1 MTDAMRKHSTE
12 PGLQANCFPFLSA
25 SLNYDMRERFKQLVH
40 FFTRSLWRV
49 TEDDVSSGRYKSYN
63 LLKITIQTIKCF
75 IKDRVWIR
83 AAALSYTTLFSIIPI
98 LALLFAIAKGFGF
111 SNLMEHLLRNGM
123 MKNGTM
129 DMVMTFIDNYLEY
142 AKSGVFIGV
151 GIAMLL
157 WAIVNL
163 ADSIESNMNAI
174 WEVKK
179 ERSYFRKLT
188 DYMALFVLF
197 PIIIILYATVSIFM
211 TTVYERLAEFYLI
224 SSFVHVCVK
233 LAPYL
238 LSGLI
243 MTGLFLFI
251 PNTKVRF
258 KNAFIPGMITGI
270 IFQAFLYIY
279 IQIQMSVSSYN
290 AIYGSFA
297 IIPMFMLWA
306 DISWSIIL
314 FGVEMSY
321 VSQNIEQYNFG
332 QEADNVSRRY
342 HDFLCVVVMSL
353 ICKRFEQGGKPYTAT
368 ELSDA
373 GEIPI
378 RLTHRLLDE
387 LETVGLIYGFSAD
400 AKSEIEHF
408 LPAIDINQ
416 ISVGRLLSTL
426 ESHGCEDFKI
436 DHTKEF
442 SSQWD
447 AFIGHKQEVYTKSN
461 AILLKNL

>member
-1 MTDAMRKHSTE
+1 M
-12 PGLQANCFPFLSA
+12 
-25 SLNYDMRERFKQLVH
+25 
-40 FFTRSLWRV
+40 
-49 TEDDVSSGRYKSYN
+49 
-63 LLKITIQTIKCF
+63 
-75 IKDRVWIR
+75 R

-98 LALLFAIAKGFGF
+98 LALLFSIAKGFGF
-111 SNLMEHLLRNGM
+111 SNLMERLLRGGAVE
-123 MKNGTM
+123 NGTV

-174 WEVKK
+174 WDVKK
-179 ERSYFRKLT
+179 QRSYFRKLT
-188 DYMALFVLF
+188 DYMALFIAF
-197 PIIIILYATVSIFM
+197 PLVIILYAAISIFM
-211 TTVYERLAEFYLI
+211 TTIYQNLAENFLI
-224 SSFVHVCVK
+224 SSFVHAAIKV
-233 LAPYL
+233 APYI

-251 PNTKVRF
+251 PNTKVKFR
-258 KNAFIPGMITGI
+258 NAFIPGMITGI
-270 IFQAFLYIY
+270 LFQAFLYIY

-321 VSQNIEQYNFG
+321 VSQNIELYNFG
-332 QEADNVSRRY
+332 QEVDNVSRRY

-353 ICKRFEQGGKPYTAT
+353 ICKRFEKGERPYSAS

-378 RLTHRLLDE
+378 RLTNRLLDE
-387 LETVGLIYGFSAD
+387 LEEVGVIYGFSAD
-400 AKSEIEHF
+400 AKSETEHY

-416 ISVGRLLSTL
+416 ISIGRLLSTL

-442 SSQWD
+442 SCQWD
-447 AFIGHKQEVYTKSN
+447 AFIGHKKEAYTKSN
-461 AILLKNL
+461 TILLKDL

>member
-1 MTDAMRKHSTE
+1 MKE
-12 PGLQANCFPFLSA
+12 K
-25 SLNYDMRERFKQLVH
+25 FKQLVK
-40 FFTRSLWRV
+40 FFTHSLWRV
-49 TEDDVSSGRYKSYN
+49 TESDVSRSRYTSYN
-63 LLKITIQTIKCF
+63 LLKITIQTFKCF
-75 IKDRVWIR
+75 VKDRVWMR

-111 SNLMEHLLRNGM
+111 SNLMERLLRGSAVEN
-123 MKNGTM
+123 NTV

-151 GIAMLL
+151 GLAMLL
-157 WAIVNL
+157 WAIINL

-174 WEVKK
+174 WDVKK
-179 ERSYFRKLT
+179 QRSYFRKLT
-188 DYMALFVLF
+188 DYMALFIVF
-197 PIIIILYATVSIFM
+197 PIIIILYAAVSIFM
-211 TTVYERLAEFYLI
+211 TTVYQRLAEYFLI
-224 SSFVHVCVK
+224 SSFVHIIIK
-233 LAPYL
+233 LAPYV

-258 KNAFIPGMITGI
+258 RNAFIPGMITGI
-270 IFQAFLYIY
+270 LFQAFLYIY

-306 DISWSIIL
+306 DISWTIIL

-332 QEADNVSRRY
+332 QEVDNVSRRY
-342 HDFLCVVVMSL
+342 HDFFCVVLMSL
-353 ICKRFEQGGKPYTAT
+353 ICKRFEQGGQPYTAN

-378 RLTHRLLDE
+378 RLTNRLLEE
-387 LETVGLIYGFSAD
+387 LEQVGLIYGFSAD
-400 AKSEIEHF
+400 AKSETEHY

-416 ISVGRLLSTL
+416 LSIGRLLSTI
-426 ESHGCEDFKI
+426 ERYGCEDFKI

-442 SSQWD
+442 DNQWE
-447 AFIGHKQEVYTKSN
+447 AFITHKQEVYVKSN
-461 AILLKNL
+461 GILLKDL

>member
-1 MTDAMRKHSTE
+1 
-12 PGLQANCFPFLSA
+12 
-25 SLNYDMRERFKQLVH
+25 MREKFKQLVH

-49 TEDDVSSGRYKSYN
+49 TEDDVSRGRYKSYN
-63 LLKITIQTIKCF
+63 LLKITIQTVKCF

-111 SNLMEHLLRNGM
+111 SNLMERLLRGGM
-123 MKNGTM
+123 VENSTI

-151 GIAMLL
+151 GIVMLL

-163 ADSIESNMNAI
+163 ADSIEGSMNAI
-174 WEVKK
+174 WDVKK

-188 DYMALFVLF
+188 DYMALFIVF
-197 PIIIILYATVSIFM
+197 PVIIILYAAVSIFM
-211 TTVYERLAEFYLI
+211 TTIYQQLAEYYLI
-224 SSFVHVCVK
+224 SSFVHVCIK
-233 LAPYL
+233 LAPYV

-321 VSQNIEQYNFG
+321 VSQNIELYNFG
-332 QEADNVSRRY
+332 QEVDNVSRRY

-353 ICKRFEQGGKPYTAT
+353 ICKRFEQGEPPYTAS

-378 RLTHRLLDE
+378 RLTNRLLDE
-387 LETVGLIYGFSAD
+387 LETVGLIYGLSND
-400 AKSEIEHF
+400 AKSDTEHY
-408 LPAIDINQ
+408 LPAIAISKL
-416 ISVGRLLSTL
+416 SVGRLLSTL

-442 SSQWD
+442 GNQWN
-447 AFIGHKQEVYTKSN
+447 AFIEHKQEMYSKTNK
-461 AILLKNL
+461 ILLKDL

>member
-1 MTDAMRKHSTE
+1 M
-12 PGLQANCFPFLSA
+12 
-25 SLNYDMRERFKQLVH
+25 H

-49 TEDDVSSGRYKSYN
+49 TEDEVSRSRYTGYN
-63 LLKITIQTIKCF
+63 LLKIIIQTVKCF

-111 SNLMEHLLRNGM
+111 SNLMERLLRDGM
-123 MKNGTM
+123 AQNSTV
-129 DMVMTFIDNYLEY
+129 DMIMTFIDNYLEY

-151 GIAMLL
+151 GVAMLL
-157 WAIVNL
+157 WAIINL

-174 WEVKK
+174 WDVKK
-179 ERSYFRKLT
+179 QRSYFRKLT
-188 DYMALFVLF
+188 DYMALFIVF
-197 PIIIILYATVSIFM
+197 PIVIILYATVSIFM
-211 TTVYERLAEFYLI
+211 TTIYQRLAEFYLI
-224 SSFVHVCVK
+224 SSFVHICIK
-233 LAPYL
+233 LAPYV

-251 PNTKVRF
+251 PNTKVHFR
-258 KNAFIPGMITGI
+258 NALIPGMITGI
-270 IFQAFLYIY
+270 LFQAFLYIY

-321 VSQNIEQYNFG
+321 VSQNIDQYNFG
-332 QEADNVSRRY
+332 QEVDNVSRRY
-342 HDFLCVVVMSL
+342 HDFLCIVVMSL
-353 ICKRFEQGGKPYTAT
+353 ICKRFEQGGQPYTAN

-373 GEIPI
+373 GEIPV
-378 RLTHRLLDE
+378 RLTNRLLDE
-387 LETVGLIYGFSAD
+387 LEEVGFIYGFSAD
-400 AKSEIEHF
+400 AKSETAHY
-408 LPAIDINQ
+408 LPAIDINK
-416 ISVGRLLSTL
+416 ISMGLLLSTI
-426 ESHGCEDFKI
+426 ETYGCEDFKI

-442 SSQWD
+442 NGQWD
-447 AFIGHKQEVYTKSN
+447 AFIGHKQDAFAKSN
-461 AILLKNL
+461 EILLKDL

>member
-1 MTDAMRKHSTE
+1 MKEKFR
-12 PGLQANCFPFLSA
+12 
-25 SLNYDMRERFKQLVH
+25 QLTQ

-49 TEDDVSSGRYKSYN
+49 TESDVSRGRYTSYN
-63 LLKITIQTIKCF
+63 LMKITIQTVKCF
-75 IKDRVWIR
+75 IKDRIWIR
-83 AAALSYTTLFSIIPI
+83 AAALSYTTLFSVIPI

-111 SNLMEHLLRNGM
+111 SNLIERFLRDGIVENGSVD
-123 MKNGTM
+123 T
-129 DMVMTFIDNYLEY
+129 VMSLIDNYLAY
-142 AKSGVFIGV
+142 TQGGSGVFIGV
-151 GIAMLL
+151 GIVMLL
-157 WAIVNL
+157 WAIINL
-163 ADSIESNMNAI
+163 ADSIEGNMNTI
-174 WEVKK
+174 WDVKK
-179 ERSYFRKLT
+179 PRSYFRKLT
-188 DYMALFVLF
+188 DYMAIFIVF
-197 PIIIILYATVSIFM
+197 PIVIILYATVSIFM
-211 TTVYERLAEFYLI
+211 TTIYQNLASYELI
-224 SSFVHVCVK
+224 SSFLHICIK
-233 LAPYL
+233 LAPYT

-270 IFQAFLYIY
+270 IFQAFLYVY

-321 VSQNIEQYNFG
+321 VSQNIELYNFG
-332 QEADNVSRRY
+332 QETDNISRRY

-353 ICKRFEQGGKPYTAT
+353 ICKRFEQGEPPYTAS

-378 RLTHRLLDE
+378 RLTNRLLDE
-387 LETVGLIYGFSAD
+387 LETVGLIHGFSSD
-400 AKSEIEHF
+400 AKSDTEHF
-408 LPAIDINQ
+408 LPAIAISQ
-416 ISVGRLLSTL
+416 LSVGRLLSTL
-426 ESHGCEDFKI
+426 ESYGCEDFKI

-442 SSQWD
+442 SSQWE
-447 AFIGHKQEVYTKSN
+447 AFISHKQDMYTKSN
-461 AILLKNL
+461 EILLKNL

>member
-1 MTDAMRKHSTE
+1 MKEKFRQLIH
-12 PGLQANCFPFLSA
+12 FL
-25 SLNYDMRERFKQLVH
+25 
-40 FFTRSLWRV
+40 TRSLWRV
-49 TEDDVSSGRYKSYN
+49 SEGEVSRSRYTSYN
-63 LLKITIQTIKCF
+63 LLKITIQTFKCF
-75 IKDRVWIR
+75 SKDRIWIR

-111 SNLMEHLLRNGM
+111 SNLMERILRGSAVE
-123 MKNGTM
+123 NGTI
-129 DMVMTFIDNYLEY
+129 DTVMNMIDNYLEY
-142 AKSGVFIGV
+142 AKSGVFIGI
-151 GIAMLL
+151 GLAMLL
-157 WAIVNL
+157 WAIINL

-174 WEVKK
+174 WDVKK
-179 ERSYFRKLT
+179 QRSYFRKLT
-188 DYMALFVLF
+188 DYMALFIVF
-197 PIIIILYATVSIFM
+197 PLVIILYAGVSIFM
-211 TTVYERLAEFYLI
+211 TTVYQRLAEYFLI
-224 SSFVHVCVK
+224 SSFVHICIK
-233 LAPYL
+233 LAPYV

-251 PNTKVRF
+251 PNTKVKFR
-258 KNAFIPGMITGI
+258 NAFIPGIITGV

-321 VSQNIEQYNFG
+321 VSQNIELYNFG
-332 QEADNVSRRY
+332 EETDSISRRY

-353 ICKRFEQGGKPYTAT
+353 ICKRFEKGELPYTAS

-387 LETVGLIYGFSAD
+387 LEAVGLIYGFSSD
-400 AKSEIEHF
+400 AKSDIEHY
-408 LPAIDINQ
+408 LPAMAISQ
-416 ISVGRLLSTL
+416 LSVGRLLSTL

-442 SSQWD
+442 SNQWN
-447 AFIGHKQEVYTKSN
+447 AFIGHKEEMYSKTN
-461 AILLKNL
+461 EILLKDL

>member
-1 MTDAMRKHSTE
+1 MKEKFR
-12 PGLQANCFPFLSA
+12 
-25 SLNYDMRERFKQLVH
+25 QLVH

-49 TEDDVSSGRYKSYN
+49 TQNEVSRSRYNSYN
-63 LLKITIQTIKCF
+63 LMKITIQTVKCF

-111 SNLMEHLLRNGM
+111 SNLMERLLRNEM
-123 MKNGTM
+123 IQNNSV

-151 GIAMLL
+151 GIVMLL
-157 WAIVNL
+157 WAVINL

-174 WEVKK
+174 WDVKK
-179 ERSYFRKLT
+179 QRSYFRKLT
-188 DYMALFVLF
+188 NYMALYIVL
-197 PIIIILYATVSIFM
+197 PAIIILYAGVSIFM
-211 TTVYERLAEFYLI
+211 TTVYQHLAEYLII
-224 SSFVHVCVK
+224 SSFVHFCFK
-233 LAPYL
+233 LAPYI

-243 MTGLFLFI
+243 MTGLFFFI
-251 PNTKVRF
+251 PNTKVKF

-321 VSQNIEQYNFG
+321 VSQNIELYNFG
-332 QEADNVSRRY
+332 EEADNVSRRY
-342 HDFLCVVVMSL
+342 HDFLCIVVMSL
-353 ICKRFEQGGKPYTAT
+353 ICKRFEEGGKPYTAS

-378 RLTHRLLDE
+378 RLTNRLLDE
-387 LETVGLIYGFSAD
+387 LEAVGLIHGFSAD
-400 AKSEIEHF
+400 TKSEIEHF
-408 LPAIDINQ
+408 LPAIA
-416 ISVGRLLSTL
+416 ISQLSIGRLLCTL

-442 SSQWD
+442 SNQWD
-447 AFIGHKQEVYTKSN
+447 AFVGYKEEMYSKSN
-461 AILLKNL
+461 EILLKDL

>member
-1 MTDAMRKHSTE
+1 MK
-12 PGLQANCFPFLSA
+12 
-25 SLNYDMRERFKQLVH
+25 ERFKQLVN

-49 TEDDVSSGRYKSYN
+49 TERDVSRGRYTSYN
-63 LLKITIQTIKCF
+63 LLKITIQTVKCF
-75 IKDRVWIR
+75 CKDRIWIR
-83 AAALSYTTLFSIIPI
+83 AAALSYTTLFSVIPI
-98 LALLFAIAKGFGF
+98 MALLFAIAKGFGF
-111 SNLMEHLLRNGM
+111 SNLVERFLRDSMAENGS
-123 MKNGTM
+123 M
-129 DMVMTFIDNYLEY
+129 DTVMGLIDNYLAY
-142 AKSGVFIGV
+142 AQGGSGVFIGV
-151 GIAMLL
+151 GIIMLL
-157 WAIVNL
+157 WAIINL
-163 ADSIESNMNAI
+163 ADGIESNMNNI
-174 WEVKK
+174 WDVKK
-179 ERSYFRKLT
+179 PRSYFRKLT
-188 DYMALFVLF
+188 DYMAIFIVF
-197 PIIIILYATVSIFM
+197 PIVIILYATVSIFM
-211 TTVYERLAEFYLI
+211 TTIYQNLAAHELI
-224 SSFVHVCVK
+224 SSFLHICIK
-233 LAPYL
+233 LAPYV

-251 PNTKVRF
+251 PNTRVRF

-321 VSQNIEQYNFG
+321 VSQNIELYNFG

-353 ICKRFEQGGKPYTAT
+353 ICKRFERGELPYTAS

-378 RLTHRLLDE
+378 RLTNRLLDE
-387 LETVGLIYGFSAD
+387 LETVGLIYGLSND
-400 AKSEIEHF
+400 AKSETAHY
-408 LPAIDINQ
+408 LPAIAISQ
-416 ISVGRLLSTL
+416 LSVGRLLSTL
-426 ESHGCEDFKI
+426 ESYGCEDFKI

-442 SSQWD
+442 SNQWD
-447 AFIGHKQEVYTKSN
+447 AFIGHKNEMYTKTN
-461 AILLKNL
+461 NILLKDL

>member
-1 MTDAMRKHSTE
+1 MKEKFR
-12 PGLQANCFPFLSA
+12 
-25 SLNYDMRERFKQLVH
+25 QLVQ

-49 TEDDVSSGRYKSYN
+49 TENDVSRGRYTSYN
-63 LLKITIQTIKCF
+63 LMKIIIQTVKCF
-75 IKDRVWIR
+75 IKDRIWIR

-111 SNLMEHLLRNGM
+111 ANLMEHFLRDGM
-123 MKNGTM
+123 VKNSSI
-129 DMVMTFIDNYLEY
+129 DMVMNFIDNYLEY
-142 AKSGVFIGV
+142 AKSGVFIGIGV
-151 GIAMLL
+151 AMLL
-157 WAIVNL
+157 WAIINL
-163 ADSIESNMNAI
+163 ADSIESNMNTI
-174 WEVKK
+174 WDVKK
-179 ERSYFRKLT
+179 PRSYFRKLT
-188 DYMALFVLF
+188 DYMALFVVF
-197 PIIIILYATVSIFM
+197 PIIIVLYATVSIFM
-211 TTVYERLAEFYLI
+211 TTVYENLAAHELI
-224 SSFVHVCVK
+224 SSFVHVCIK
-233 LAPYL
+233 LAPYV
-238 LSGLI
+238 LSGVI

-251 PNTKVRF
+251 PNTKVKF

-270 IFQAFLYIY
+270 IFQGFLYIY

-353 ICKRFEQGGKPYTAT
+353 ICKRFEQGGLPYTAS

-378 RLTHRLLDE
+378 RLTNRLLDE
-387 LETVGLIYGFSAD
+387 LENVGLIFGFTGD
-400 AKSEIEHF
+400 TKSETEHY
-408 LPAIDINQ
+408 LPAIAISKL
-416 ISVGRLLSTL
+416 SVGRLLSTL

-442 SSQWD
+442 SGQWD
-447 AFIGHKQEVYTKSN
+447 AFIGYKQEMYTQSN
-461 AILLKNL
+461 EILLKNL

>member
-1 MTDAMRKHSTE
+1 MKEKFR
-12 PGLQANCFPFLSA
+12 
-25 SLNYDMRERFKQLVH
+25 QLAH

-49 TEDDVSSGRYKSYN
+49 TENDVSRSRYTSYN
-63 LLKITIQTIKCF
+63 LMKITIQTVKCF

-98 LALLFAIAKGFGF
+98 MALLFAIAKGFGF
-111 SNLMEHLLRNGM
+111 SNIMEHFLRNGIVE
-123 MKNGTM
+123 NSSV
-129 DMVMTFIDNYLEY
+129 DMIMSFIDNYLEY

-151 GIAMLL
+151 GIVMLL
-157 WAIVNL
+157 WAVIAL
-163 ADSIESNMNAI
+163 ADSIETNMNTI
-174 WEVKK
+174 WGVKK
-179 ERSYFRKLT
+179 PRSYFRKLT
-188 DYMALFVLF
+188 DYMAIFIVF
-197 PIIIILYATVSIFM
+197 PLVIVLYAGVSIFM
-211 TTVYERLAEFYLI
+211 TTIYQNLASYELI
-224 SSFVHVCVK
+224 SSFVHICIK
-233 LAPYL
+233 LAPYI

-251 PNTKVRF
+251 PNTKVKF

-270 IFQAFLYIY
+270 LFQGFLYIY

-321 VSQNIEQYNFG
+321 VSQNIELYNFG

-353 ICKRFEQGGKPYTAT
+353 ICKRFEKGEMPYTAS

-378 RLTHRLLDE
+378 RLTGRLLDE
-387 LETVGLIYGFSAD
+387 LESIGLIYGISND
-400 AKSEIEHF
+400 AKSETEHY
-408 LPAIDINQ
+408 LPAIAISKL
-416 ISVGRLLSTL
+416 SVGRLLSTL

-442 SSQWD
+442 SGQWD
-447 AFIGHKQEVYTKSN
+447 AFIKYKQEMYTKSDE
-461 AILLKNL
+461 ILLKNL

>member
-1 MTDAMRKHSTE
+1 MKE
-12 PGLQANCFPFLSA
+12 K
-25 SLNYDMRERFKQLVH
+25 FKQLVH

-49 TEDDVSSGRYKSYN
+49 TEDDVSRGRYKGYN
-63 LLKITIQTIKCF
+63 LLKITIQTVKCF

-111 SNLMEHLLRNGM
+111 SNLMERLLRGGM
-123 MKNGTM
+123 VENSTI

-151 GIAMLL
+151 GIVMLL

-163 ADSIESNMNAI
+163 ADSIEGSMNAI
-174 WEVKK
+174 WDVKK

-188 DYMALFVLF
+188 DYMALFIVF
-197 PIIIILYATVSIFM
+197 PIIIILYAAVSIFM
-211 TTVYERLAEFYLI
+211 TTIYQRLAEYYLI
-224 SSFVHVCVK
+224 SSFVHVCIKV
-233 LAPYL
+233 APYV

-251 PNTKVRF
+251 PNTKVKF

-332 QEADNVSRRY
+332 QEVDNVSRRY

-353 ICKRFEQGGKPYTAT
+353 ICKRFEQGGEPYTAA

-378 RLTHRLLDE
+378 RLTNRLLDE
-387 LETVGLIYGFSAD
+387 LELTGLILGFSAD
-400 AKSEIEHF
+400 AKSETEHF
-408 LPAIDINQ
+408 VPAVDIGQ

-426 ESHGCEDFKI
+426 ESYGCEDFKI

-442 SSQWD
+442 GSQWS
-447 AFIGHKQEVYTKSN
+447 AFIRYKQEMYTKSN
-461 AILLKNL
+461 AILLKDL

>member
-1 MTDAMRKHSTE
+1 MTEK
-12 PGLQANCFPFLSA
+12 
-25 SLNYDMRERFKQLVH
+25 FKQLMH

-49 TEDDVSSGRYKSYN
+49 TVNDVSRSRYKSYN
-63 LLKITIQTIKCF
+63 LLKITIQTVKCF

-98 LALLFAIAKGFGF
+98 LAILFAIVKGFGF
-111 SNLMEHLLRNGM
+111 SNLMEHLLQGGLVEND
-123 MKNGTM
+123 TV
-129 DMVMTFIDNYLEY
+129 DVVMTFIDNYLEY

-151 GIAMLL
+151 GIVMLL
-157 WAIVNL
+157 WAIINL
-163 ADSIESNMNAI
+163 ADSIEGNMNAI

-179 ERSYFRKLT
+179 QRSYFRKLT
-188 DYMALFVLF
+188 DYMALFIVF
-197 PIIIILYATVSIFM
+197 PIIIILYAAVSIFM
-211 TTVYERLAEFYLI
+211 TTIYQSLAEYFLI
-224 SSFVHVCVK
+224 SSFVHICIK
-233 LAPYL
+233 LAPYA

-243 MTGLFLFI
+243 MTGLFIFI
-251 PNTKVRF
+251 PNTKVKF
-258 KNAFIPGMITGI
+258 LNAFIPGMITGI

-332 QEADNVSRRY
+332 QEVDNVSRRY
-342 HDFLCVVVMSL
+342 HDFLCIVIMSL
-353 ICKRFEQGGKPYTAT
+353 ICKRFEQGGDPYTAN

-378 RLTHRLLDE
+378 RLTGRLLEE
-387 LETVGLIYGFSAD
+387 LEEVGVIHGFSAD
-400 AKSEIEHF
+400 AKSETEHY
-408 LPAIDINQ
+408 LPATDINQ
-416 ISVGRLLSTL
+416 LSVGRLLSTI
-426 ESHGCEDFKI
+426 ERHGCEDFKI
-436 DHTKEF
+436 DHSKEF
-442 SSQWD
+442 SNQWN
-447 AFIGHKQEVYTKSN
+447 ALIKHKQEVYNKSN
-461 AILLKNL
+461 TILLKDL

>member
-1 MTDAMRKHSTE
+1 M
-12 PGLQANCFPFLSA
+12 
-25 SLNYDMRERFKQLVH
+25 H

-49 TEDDVSSGRYKSYN
+49 TEDEVSRSRYTSYN
-63 LLKITIQTIKCF
+63 LLKITIQTVKCF

-111 SNLMEHLLRNGM
+111 SNLMERLLSNGM
-123 MKNGTM
+123 MQNNTM
-129 DMVMTFIDNYLEY
+129 DMVMSFIDNYLEY

-151 GIAMLL
+151 GIVMLL

-163 ADSIESNMNAI
+163 ADSIEGSMNAI
-174 WEVKK
+174 WDVKK
-179 ERSYFRKLT
+179 PRSYFRKLT
-188 DYMALFVLF
+188 DYMALFIIF
-197 PIIIILYATVSIFM
+197 PLIIVLYASISIFM
-211 TTVYERLAEFYLI
+211 TTIYERLAEYFLI
-224 SSFVHVCVK
+224 SSFVHICIK
-233 LAPYL
+233 LAPYI

-251 PNTKVRF
+251 PNTKVKF
-258 KNAFIPGMITGI
+258 KNAFIPGMITGVL
-270 IFQAFLYIY
+270 FQSFLYTY
-279 IQIQMSVSSYN
+279 IQIQMLVSGYN

-321 VSQNIEQYNFG
+321 VSQNIELYNFG
-332 QEADNVSRRY
+332 EEADNVSRRY

-353 ICKRFEQGGKPYTAT
+353 ICKRFEEGGKPYTAS

-378 RLTHRLLDE
+378 RLTNRLLNE
-387 LETVGLIYGFSAD
+387 LEVAGLIHGFSSDSKA
-400 AKSEIEHF
+400 ETEHF
-408 LPAIDINQ
+408 LPAIAISKL
-416 ISVGRLLSTL
+416 SVGHLLSKL
-426 ESHGCEDFKI
+426 EKYGCEDFKI

-442 SSQWD
+442 SNQWK
-447 AFIGHKQEVYTKSN
+447 AFIDHKEEMYSKTNS
-461 AILLKNL
+461 ILLKNL

>member
-1 MTDAMRKHSTE
+1 MK
-12 PGLQANCFPFLSA
+12 
-25 SLNYDMRERFKQLVH
+25 ERFKRLVH

-49 TEDDVSSGRYKSYN
+49 TEHDVSRGRYTGYN
-63 LLKITIQTIKCF
+63 LLKITFQTIKCF
-75 IKDRVWIR
+75 IKDRVWIS

-111 SNLMEHLLRNGM
+111 ANLMERFLREGIAEN
-123 MKNGTM
+123 NSI
-129 DMVMTFIDNYLEY
+129 DMVMNFIDNYLEY
-142 AKSGVFIGV
+142 AQSGVFIGIGV
-151 GIAMLL
+151 AMLL
-157 WAIVNL
+157 WAIINL
-163 ADSIESNMNAI
+163 ADSIESNMNTI
-174 WEVKK
+174 WAVKK
-179 ERSYFRKLT
+179 PRSYFRKLT
-188 DYMALFVLF
+188 DYMALFIVF
-197 PIIIILYATVSIFM
+197 PVIIILYASVSIFM
-211 TTVYERLAEFYLI
+211 TTIYERITEYFLI
-224 SSFVHVCVK
+224 SSFVHICVK
-233 LAPYL
+233 VAPYII
-238 LSGLI
+238 SGLI
-243 MTGLFLFI
+243 MTGLFFFI

-258 KNAFIPGMITGI
+258 KNAFIPGMITGV

-321 VSQNIEQYNFG
+321 VSQNIDFYNFG
-332 QEADNVSRRY
+332 EETDNVSRRY

-353 ICKRFEQGGKPYTAT
+353 ICKRFEKAEPPYTAS

-387 LETVGLIYGFSAD
+387 LEEAGLIIGYSSD
-400 AKSEIEHF
+400 AKSETDHY
-408 LPAIDINQ
+408 LPAMAISQ
-416 ISVGRLLSTL
+416 LSVGHLLSTL

-442 SSQWD
+442 GNQWST
-447 AFIGHKQEVYTKSN
+447 FIGHKEEMYTKTN
-461 AILLKNL
+461 EILLKDL

>member
-1 MTDAMRKHSTE
+1 MQQYRTRLIGQLFSFSLTTDK
-12 PGLQANCFPFLSA
+12 
-25 SLNYDMRERFKQLVH
+25 NYMKEKFRQLVH

-49 TEDDVSSGRYKSYN
+49 TESDVSRSRYTSYN
-63 LLKITIQTIKCF
+63 LMKIIIQTVKCF

-98 LALLFAIAKGFGF
+98 MALLFAIAKGFGF
-111 SNLMEHLLRNGM
+111 TNIMEHFLRNGIV
-123 MKNGTM
+123 KNSSV
-129 DMVMTFIDNYLEY
+129 DMVMSFIDNYLEY

-151 GIAMLL
+151 GIVMLL
-157 WAIVNL
+157 WAVIAL
-163 ADSIESNMNAI
+163 ADSIETNMNTI

-179 ERSYFRKLT
+179 PRSYFRKLT
-188 DYMALFVLF
+188 DYMAIFIVF
-197 PIIIILYATVSIFM
+197 PLIIVLYAGVSIFM
-211 TTVYERLAEFYLI
+211 TTIYQNLAAYELI
-224 SSFVHVCVK
+224 SSFVHICIK
-233 LAPYL
+233 LAPYA

-251 PNTKVRF
+251 PNTKVKF
-258 KNAFIPGMITGI
+258 KNALIPGMITGI

-321 VSQNIEQYNFG
+321 VSQNIELYNFG

-353 ICKRFEQGGKPYTAT
+353 ICKRFEKGEMPYTAS
-368 ELSDA
+368 ELSDE

-378 RLTHRLLDE
+378 RLTGRLLDE
-387 LETVGLIYGFSAD
+387 LENIGLIHSISND
-400 AKSEIEHF
+400 AKSDTEHY
-408 LPAIDINQ
+408 LPAMAISQ
-416 ISVGRLLSTL
+416 LSVGRLLSTL

-442 SSQWD
+442 SNQWD
-447 AFIGHKQEVYTKSN
+447 AFIGHKEEMYSKTN
-461 AILLKNL
+461 EILLKDL

>member
-1 MTDAMRKHSTE
+1 MKEKFRQLIH
-12 PGLQANCFPFLSA
+12 FL
-25 SLNYDMRERFKQLVH
+25 
-40 FFTRSLWRV
+40 TRSLWRV
-49 TEDDVSSGRYKSYN
+49 SEGEVSRSRYTSYN
-63 LLKITIQTIKCF
+63 LLKITIQTFKCF
-75 IKDRVWIR
+75 SKDRIWIR

-111 SNLMEHLLRNGM
+111 SNLMERILRGSAVE
-123 MKNGTM
+123 NGTI
-129 DMVMTFIDNYLEY
+129 DTVMNMIDNYLEY
-142 AKSGVFIGV
+142 AKSGVFIGI
-151 GIAMLL
+151 GLAMLL
-157 WAIVNL
+157 WAIINL

-174 WEVKK
+174 WDVKK
-179 ERSYFRKLT
+179 QRSYFRKLT
-188 DYMALFVLF
+188 DYMALFIVF
-197 PIIIILYATVSIFM
+197 PLVIILYAGVSIFM
-211 TTVYERLAEFYLI
+211 TTVYQRLAEYFLI
-224 SSFVHVCVK
+224 SSFVHICIK
-233 LAPYL
+233 LAPYV

-251 PNTKVRF
+251 PNTKVKFR
-258 KNAFIPGMITGI
+258 NAFIPGIITGV

-321 VSQNIEQYNFG
+321 VSQNIELYNFG
-332 QEADNVSRRY
+332 QEVDNVSRRY

-353 ICKRFEQGGKPYTAT
+353 ICKRFERGELPYTAS

-378 RLTHRLLDE
+378 RLTHRLLNE
-387 LETVGLIYGFSAD
+387 LETAGLIYGISND
-400 AKSEIEHF
+400 TKSETEHYM
-408 LPAIDINQ
+408 PAVAISKL
-416 ISVGRLLSTL
+416 SVGRLLSTL

-442 SSQWD
+442 SSQWR
-447 AFIGHKQEVYTKSN
+447 AFIEHKEEMYSKTN
-461 AILLKNL
+461 EILLKDL

>member
-1 MTDAMRKHSTE
+1 M
-12 PGLQANCFPFLSA
+12 L
-25 SLNYDMRERFKQLVH
+25 

-49 TEDDVSSGRYKSYN
+49 SAGDVSRSRYTSYN

-83 AAALSYTTLFSIIPI
+83 AAALSYTTIFSIIPI

-111 SNLMEHLLRNGM
+111 ANIMERLLRGDAVENS
-123 MKNGTM
+123 TV
-129 DMVMTFIDNYLEY
+129 DMVMTFIDNYLEF

-151 GIAMLL
+151 GVVMLL
-157 WAIVNL
+157 WAIINL

-174 WEVKK
+174 WDVKK
-179 ERSYFRKLT
+179 PRSYFRKLT
-188 DYMALFVLF
+188 DYLALFIVF
-197 PIIIILYATVSIFM
+197 PLVIILYAVVSIFM
-211 TTVYERLAEFYLI
+211 TTIYQRMTEYYII
-224 SSFVHVCVK
+224 SSFVHICIK
-233 LAPYL
+233 LAPYV

-243 MTGLFLFI
+243 MTGLFIFI
-251 PNTKVRF
+251 PNTKVKFR
-258 KNAFIPGMITGI
+258 NALIPGMITGFL
-270 IFQAFLYIY
+270 FQAFLYIY

-332 QEADNVSRRY
+332 QEVDNVSRRY
-342 HDFLCVVVMSL
+342 HDFFCVVVMSL
-353 ICKRFEQGGKPYTAT
+353 ICKRFEQGGQPYTAN
-368 ELSDA
+368 ELSDD

-378 RLTHRLLDE
+378 RMTNRLLDE
-387 LETVGLIYGFSAD
+387 LEEVGLIYGFSAD
-400 AKSEIEHF
+400 AKSETEHY

-416 ISVGRLLSTL
+416 LSIGRLLSTI

-442 SSQWD
+442 SCQWN
-447 AFIGHKQEVYTKSN
+447 AFIGHKQEAYTKSN
-461 AILLKNL
+461 AVLLKDL

>member
-1 MTDAMRKHSTE
+1 MKEKIR
-12 PGLQANCFPFLSA
+12 
-25 SLNYDMRERFKQLVH
+25 QLVH

-49 TEDDVSSGRYKSYN
+49 TESDVSRSRYTSYN
-63 LLKITIQTIKCF
+63 LMKITIQTVKCF

-111 SNLMEHLLRNGM
+111 SNLMERFLRDGSMANGSID
-123 MKNGTM
+123 T
-129 DMVMTFIDNYLEY
+129 VMNFIDNYLEY

-151 GIAMLL
+151 GVAMLL
-157 WAIVNL
+157 WAIINL

-174 WEVKK
+174 WDVKK
-179 ERSYFRKLT
+179 QRSYFRKLT
-188 DYMALFVLF
+188 DYMALFIVF
-197 PIIIILYATVSIFM
+197 PLVIILYASVSIFI
-211 TTVYERLAEFYLI
+211 TTIYERLAEYFLI
-224 SSFVHVCVK
+224 SSFVHICIK
-233 LAPYL
+233 MAPYL

-270 IFQAFLYIY
+270 VFQAFLYIY

-321 VSQNIEQYNFG
+321 VSQNIELDNFG
-332 QEADNVSRRY
+332 QEVDNVSRRY

-353 ICKRFEQGGKPYTAT
+353 ICKRFEEGGEPYTASD
-368 ELSDA
+368 LSA
-373 GEIPI
+373 EGEIPI

-387 LETVGLIYGFSAD
+387 LETVGLIRGFSAD
-400 AKSEIEHF
+400 AKSEIEHY
-408 LPAIDINQ
+408 LPAMAISKL
-416 ISVGRLLSTL
+416 SVGRLLSTL
-426 ESHGCEDFKI
+426 EGHGCEDFKI

-442 SSQWD
+442 SNQWKT
-447 AFIGHKQEVYTKSN
+447 FIGYKEEIYTKSN
-461 AILLKNL
+461 NILLKDL

>member
-1 MTDAMRKHSTE
+1 MK
-12 PGLQANCFPFLSA
+12 
-25 SLNYDMRERFKQLVH
+25 ERFKQIVQ

-49 TEDDVSSGRYKSYN
+49 TERDVSRGRYTGYN
-63 LLKITIQTIKCF
+63 LLKITIQTVKCF
-75 IKDRVWIR
+75 IKDRIWIR

-98 LALLFAIAKGFGF
+98 MALLFAVAKGFGF
-111 SNLMEHLLRNGM
+111 ANLMERFLRNGAVE
-123 MKNGTM
+123 NGSIDT
-129 DMVMTFIDNYLEY
+129 VMGLIDSYLAY

-151 GIAMLL
+151 GVIMLL
-157 WAIVNL
+157 WAIINL

-174 WEVKK
+174 WDVKK
-179 ERSYFRKLT
+179 PRSYFRKLT
-188 DYMALFVLF
+188 DYMALFIAF
-197 PIIIILYATVSIFM
+197 PLVIIMYAGVSIFM
-211 TTVYERLAEFYLI
+211 TTVYESLVAGELI
-224 SSFVHVCVK
+224 SSFVHFCIK
-233 LAPYL
+233 SAPYV

-270 IFQAFLYIY
+270 VFQAFLYIY

-321 VSQNIEQYNFG
+321 VSQNIELYNFG
-332 QEADNVSRRY
+332 QETDNVSRRY

-353 ICKRFEQGGKPYTAT
+353 ICKRFEEGGQPYTAS

-378 RLTHRLLDE
+378 RLTNRLLDE
-387 LETVGLIYGFSAD
+387 LEEAGLVRGFSSD
-400 AKSEIEHF
+400 AKSETEHF
-408 LPAIDINQ
+408 LPAMAISKL
-416 ISVGRLLSTL
+416 SVGRLLSTL
-426 ESHGCEDFKI
+426 ECHGCEDFKI

-442 SSQWD
+442 SNQWNS
-447 AFIGHKQEVYTKSN
+447 FIGNKQEMYIKSN
-461 AILLKNL
+461 AILLKDL

>member
-1 MTDAMRKHSTE
+1 
-12 PGLQANCFPFLSA
+12 
-25 SLNYDMRERFKQLVH
+25 MREKFKQLVH

-49 TEDDVSSGRYKSYN
+49 TEDDVSRGRYKSYN
-63 LLKITIQTIKCF
+63 LLKITIQTVKCF

-111 SNLMEHLLRNGM
+111 SNLMERLLRGGM
-123 MKNGTM
+123 VENSTI

-151 GIAMLL
+151 GIVMLL

-163 ADSIESNMNAI
+163 ADSIEGSMNAI
-174 WEVKK
+174 WDVKK

-188 DYMALFVLF
+188 DYMALFIVF
-197 PIIIILYATVSIFM
+197 PVIIILYAAVSIFM
-211 TTVYERLAEFYLI
+211 TTIYQRLAEYYLI
-224 SSFVHVCVK
+224 SSFVHVCIK
-233 LAPYL
+233 LAPYV

-321 VSQNIEQYNFG
+321 VSQNIELYNFG
-332 QEADNVSRRY
+332 QEVDNVSRRY

-353 ICKRFEQGGKPYTAT
+353 ICKRFEQGEPPYTAS

-378 RLTHRLLDE
+378 RLTNRLLDE
-387 LETVGLIYGFSAD
+387 LETVGLIYGLSND
-400 AKSEIEHF
+400 AKSDTEHY
-408 LPAIDINQ
+408 LPAIAISKL
-416 ISVGRLLSTL
+416 SVGRLLSTL

-442 SSQWD
+442 GNQWN
-447 AFIGHKQEVYTKSN
+447 AFIEHKQEMYSKTN
-461 AILLKNL
+461 EILLKDL